1 MHYKELIILSVME
14 FQVGRYMW
22 NKRRITLNENIEIIL
37 KINFNKDVC
46 KVLLGESFIN
56 EK

>member
-46 KVLLGESFIN
+46 KVLLGRIGEFY
-56 EK
+56 